1 MGKIVYLTLNILIV
15 YYKLYTLKEI
25 KEKVQNFNMNIVRI

>member
-1 MGKIVYLTLNILIV
+1 MIYEYTFNMGKIVYLTLNILIV

-25 KEKVQNFNMNIVRI
+25 K